1 MLEILQYS
9 SLGEK
14 NKFLQ
19 QLDFSQSTLIIP
31 DLSSKLY
38 WQSYHFKKTGLP
50 LDSQVLRAEDFW
62 KDLLQKTHP
71 DIRVVSRSWMSTYLK
86 QVLNQD
92 LLISVGLPHAKT
104 NTVLKAITEFLPILS
119 HPESQEIMKYW
130 FEEVQ
135 AGQCSWKKWF
145 DLSVILWEL
154 IASPNLKEG
163 SGEAPPTP
171 SKMIPKL
178 LQEQS
183 DEHNG
188 ASTIFETPAGK
199 RQILSEWSSS
209 FLVQSQ
215 NFESLWQGNLIVDL
229 GPELRTIEVEL
240 IQSLASVNSVQV
252 LTPHPQW
259 IEDFRWI
266 AYPYKQFSSRSH
278 KVISLSD
285 VSGHKLKEEENSMP
299 IAPQSFF
306 KRFASTLGEVKFV
319 ISQIHEWL
327 NAGYALSEIAVI
339 APDIEDYW
347 PVLSVH
353 FNKESLLFEK
363 SEKAQIGSIGSV
375 VAWLAYLKKQTYSP
389 LSFAELQLAEFHPLN
404 KKTNPTLVDQNSAAT
419 ISEVSEDSGM
429 RYESLQTLWTH
440 KPYPNPLTL
449 ESQNKVV
456 SAAFMAWALKVWP
469 QASFMPSLLL
479 EFCQKWV
486 LETESLGS
494 LSAAEWIECL
504 EDYLNTQ
511 ENELVPGTANTIGV
525 YSLMN
530 GIPAHKKLQIFLGC
544 SESQLKS
551 HRGLVSGAEVLSLQ
565 HHTGH
570 LLAHPDRDFREFQ
583 LRALWGEGREQYFT
597 FPETNFSAENLVPS
611 VFWMKGREKEI
622 NKKNLY
628 SSISF
633 HHLDSWTPGHWEQE
647 LINSTAEIATEQ
659 KIPHALPFS
668 LSPASLK
675 TYVECP
681 FKFFAEKGLKLNIPV
696 VVDLDLDPRTQ
707 GSLQHKL
714 LELLTEEPFD
724 PVLRRTQM
732 KDLIEKALESQ
743 KDQYYSE
750 KTKELIRHQLLRLAK
765 GFLDHEE
772 VYRKEFP
779 RFYTLAR
786 EAWFQRSVDVGHS
799 KVNFRGKIDRIDMS
813 VDGTEA
819 IVVDYKNDIKSYS
832 HAPSWMKNLE
842 FQMPAYTQGVEGG
855 AAKTEAGAAIAP
867 TPVVAAHY
875 YGLRDFSRKGFTLDE
890 ASSGVVAPLSATGT
904 LTSAEKSQMIEE
916 FQQILTTS
924 AQKILEGDFR
934 AIPHPQTDCNNCS
947 WRSLCRTRQPNL

>member
-38 WQSYHFKKTGLP
+38 WQGYHLEKEGLA
-50 LDSQVLRAEDFW
+50 LGSQVLRAEDFW
-62 KDLLQKTHP
+62 KFLLQKNHP
-71 DIRVVSRSWMSTYLK
+71 DIQIVSRSWMSTFLQ

-92 LLISVGLPHAKT
+92 LLASVGLPHAQT

-135 AGQCSWKKWF
+135 LGQCSWKKWF
-145 DLSVILWEL
+145 DLSEIVWEL
-154 IASPNLKEG
+154 IASKSFKN
-163 SGEAPPTP
+163 S
-171 SKMIPKL
+171 
-178 LQEQS
+178 S
-183 DEHNG
+183 DDVHETTT
-188 ASTIFETPAGK
+188 TIFETTSSK
-199 RQILSEWSSS
+199 KQILSEWAAS
-209 FLVQSQ
+209 FLIQSQ
-215 NFESLWQGNLIVDL
+215 TFETFWQGNLVVDL

-240 IQSLASVNSVQV
+240 LQSLASGNSVQV
-252 LTPHPQW
+252 LTPNPQW
-259 IEDFRWI
+259 IDEFRWI
-266 AYPYKQFSSRSH
+266 AYPYKQFASRSH
-278 KVISLSD
+278 KVSHLKD
-285 VSGHKLKEEENSMP
+285 VMESEGENNEEAGPLQKASHP
-299 IAPQSFF
+299 YF
-306 KRFASTLGEVKFV
+306 KRFSSTLGEVKFA

-327 NAGYALSEIAVI
+327 KEGYSLSEIALI

-353 FNKESLLFEK
+353 LNKENLLFEK
-363 SEKAQIGSIGSV
+363 SEKTQLGSFGSA
-375 VAWLAYLKKQTYSP
+375 VAWLSYLKKKKYRA
-389 LSFAELQLAEFHPLN
+389 LSFAELQLSEFHPLN
-404 KKTNPTLVDQNSAAT
+404 KKNGSPDH
-419 ISEVSEDSGM
+419 EVSTSEGSVPEASDASEI

-440 KPYPNPLTL
+440 RPYRNPLSQ
-449 ESQNKVV
+449 ESNHKI
-456 SAAFMAWALKVWP
+456 AASEFIAWALRVWP
-469 QASFMPSLLL
+469 QSASLPSLIL
-479 EFCQKWV
+479 ESCQKWV
-486 LETESLGS
+486 LEAESLGA
-494 LSAAEWIECL
+494 LTETEWIECL

-511 ENELVPGTANTIGV
+511 EKELSLGSVKSIGI

-530 GIPAHKKLQIFLGC
+530 GIPAHKHLHIFFGC

-583 LRALWGEGREQYFT
+583 LRSLFGEGREQYFT

-611 VFWMKGREKEI
+611 VFWMKGREEEI
-622 NKKNLY
+622 NKKNFN
-628 SSISF
+628 SSASF
-633 HHLDSWTPGHWEQE
+633 HQLDPWEPGHWEQE
-647 LINSTAEIATEQ
+647 LIKAVAEPVSEE
-659 KIPHALPFS
+659 KISHSLNFS

-714 LELLTEEPFD
+714 LELLTAEPFD
-724 PVLRRTQM
+724 PDLKRSEM
-732 KDLIEKALESQ
+732 KDIIEKTLESQ
-743 KDQYYSE
+743 KEHYYSE
-750 KTKELIRHQLLRLAK
+750 KTKDLMRHQLRRLAM
-765 GFLDHEE
+765 GFLHHEE

-786 EAWFQRSVDVGHS
+786 EAWFQRSVEVGHT

-813 VDGTEA
+813 LDGNEA

-842 FQMPAYTQGVEGG
+842 FQMTAYTQGVECG
-855 AAKTEAGAAIAP
+855 AAKTEDGVAIAP

-875 YGLRDFSRKGFTLDE
+875 YSLRDFSRKGFTLEDV
-890 ASSGVVAPLSATGT
+890 SVGVVTPLSSTGT
-904 LTSAEKSQMIEE
+904 LSAAEKSQLIDE
-916 FQQILTTS
+916 FQQILTES
-924 AQKILEGDFR
+924 AKKILEGDFR
-934 AIPHPQTDCNNCS
+934 AIPHPQTDCNNCP
-947 WRSLCRTRQPNL
+947 WRNVCRTRQPNL

>member
-31 DLSSKLY
+31 DISSKLY
-38 WQSYHFKKTGLP
+38 WQNYHLKKSGLP
-50 LDSQVLRAEDFW
+50 FESKVLRAEDFW
-62 KDLLQKTHP
+62 KNLLQKNHP
-71 DIRVVSRSWMSTYLK
+71 DVRVVSRAWMSTYLK

-92 LLISVGLPHAKT
+92 LLASVGLPHAKT

-135 AGQCSWKKWF
+135 GGQCSWKKWF

-154 IASPNLKEG
+154 IASRNLRE
-163 SGEAPPTP
+163 E
-171 SKMIPKL
+171 
-178 LQEQS
+178 S
-183 DEHNG
+183 DEASRTPTRIPSSRWQRETEEGNEG
-188 ASTIFETPAGK
+188 ATIFEVASSE

-215 NFESLWQGNLIVDL
+215 NFEKFWQGNLVVDL

-240 IQSLASVNSVQV
+240 LQSLASVNSVQV

-259 IEDFRWI
+259 IEEFRWI
-266 AYPYKQFSSRSH
+266 AYPYKQFASRSY
-278 KVISLSD
+278 KVSQLSD
-285 VSGHKLKEEENSMP
+285 SIVNQEQPVSQDLTS
-299 IAPQSFF
+299 QYFF
-306 KRFASTLGEVKFV
+306 KRFASTLGEVKFA

-327 NAGYALSEIAVI
+327 NTGYALSEIAVI
-339 APDIEDYW
+339 APDVEDYW
-347 PVLSVH
+347 PVLSIH
-353 FNKESLLFEK
+353 LNKENLLFEK
-363 SEKAQIGSIGSV
+363 SEKTQIGSIGSV
-375 VAWLAYLKKQTYSP
+375 VAWLSYLKKQKNTS

-404 KKTNPTLVDQNSAAT
+404 KKNAASIIDQTTPT
-419 ISEVSEDSGM
+419 SEASEASGM
-429 RYESLQTLWTH
+429 RYESLQALWTH
-440 KPYPNPLTL
+440 KPYHNPLSP
-449 ESQNKVV
+449 EVNHKIS
-456 SAAFMAWALKVWP
+456 SSEFIAWALKSWP
-469 QASFMPSLLL
+469 QASLMPSLLL
-479 EFCQKWV
+479 EFCQKWI
-486 LETESLGS
+486 LETESLGR
-494 LSAAEWIECL
+494 LSEAVWIECL
-504 EDYLNTQ
+504 EEYLNTQ
-511 ENELVPGTANTIGV
+511 EKEISPGITNAIGV

-530 GIPAHKKLQIFLGC
+530 GIPAHKHLHIFLGC

-583 LRALWGEGREQYFT
+583 LRALLGEGREQYFT
-597 FPETNFSAENLVPS
+597 FPETNFGGENLVPS
-611 VFWMKGREKEI
+611 VFWMKGREEEI
-622 NKKNLY
+622 SKNNLL
-628 SSISF
+628 SPVNF
-633 HHLDSWTPGHWEQE
+633 HHLDQWTPGHWEQE
-647 LINSTAEIATEQ
+647 LINSTAEVVTDKKIAHS
-659 KIPHALPFS
+659 ISFS

-714 LELLTEEPFD
+714 LELLTAEPFD
-724 PVLRRTQM
+724 PVLKRTQM
-732 KDLIEKALESQ
+732 SDIIEKTLESQ

-750 KTKELIRHQLLRLAK
+750 KTKDLIRHQLLRLAK

-779 RFYTLAR
+779 RFYTLAC
-786 EAWFQRSVDVGHS
+786 EAWFQRSVDVGHT

-813 VDGTEA
+813 VDDNEA
-819 IVVDYKNDIKSYS
+819 IVVDYKNDVKSYS

-842 FQMPAYTQGVEGG
+842 FQMLAYTQGVEVG
-855 AAKTEAGAAIAP
+855 AAKTEAGVAIAP
-867 TPVVAAHY
+867 TSVVAAHY

-890 ASSGVVAPLSATGT
+890 VTTGVVTPLSSTGT
-904 LTSAEKSQMIEE
+904 VTAAEKSQMIDD
-916 FQQILTTS
+916 FQQILTES
-924 AQKILEGDFR
+924 AMKIIEGDFR

-947 WRSLCRTRQPNL
+947 WRSVCRTRQPNL